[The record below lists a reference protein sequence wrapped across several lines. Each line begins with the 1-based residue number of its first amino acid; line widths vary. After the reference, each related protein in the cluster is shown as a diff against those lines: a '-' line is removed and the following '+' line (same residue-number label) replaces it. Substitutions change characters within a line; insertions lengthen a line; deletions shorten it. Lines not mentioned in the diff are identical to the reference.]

1 MGKPHPKPK
10 IIIITR
16 MDLPNDKA
24 TEATKAVR
32 VSPLVDSLT
41 THINK
46 WVKSQDH
53 SSQKYRPCRQSN
65 TIIASHKPI

>member
-10 IIIITR
+10 IIIIIR

-32 VSPLVDSLT
+32 VSPLVDSLIS
-41 THINK
+41 HINK
-46 WVKSQDH
+46 WV
-53 SSQKYRPCRQSN
+53 
-65 TIIASHKPI
+65 

>member
-10 IIIITR
+10 IIIITL

-24 TEATKAVR
+24 TEAIKAVR

-46 WVKSQDH
+46 WV
-53 SSQKYRPCRQSN
+53 
-65 TIIASHKPI
+65 

>member
-10 IIIITR
+10 IIIITL

-32 VSPLVDSLT
+32 VSPLVDSLIS
-41 THINK
+41 HINK
-46 WVKSQDH
+46 WV
-53 SSQKYRPCRQSN
+53 
-65 TIIASHKPI
+65 